1 MSYPLLIVDEEGEAP
16 ERAPD
21 LPHESE
27 LGLQLGLED
36 GLPSSSVLFHLY
48 DDFVG

>member
-16 ERAPD
+16 ERGPD

-27 LGLQLGLED
+27 PGLQLGLRMAY
-36 GLPSSSVLFHLY
+36 LLAQCSFIFMMTL
-48 DDFVG
+48 